1 MEATS
6 IMFNLDDC
14 IGFITNKGA
23 KKLAEEFN
31 RRLQEHDVTRV
42 QWIALFYI
50 GKGEGAF
57 QKELSDYMN
66 IKESSMVRLIDRMEK
81 EDLVVRKK
89 EASDRR
95 ITRIILTDKGKILR
109 EELMPLG
116 QCFNEDATKD
126 ISEDELKTFKAVLA
140 RMIKNVC

>member
-1 MEATS
+1 MEEIS

-23 KKLAEEFN
+23 KKLAEEFS
-31 RRLQEHDVTRV
+31 RRLQEHDVTRA

-50 GKGEGAF
+50 GKGEGIF

-66 IKESSMVRLIDRMEK
+66 IKESSMVRLMDRMEK

-89 EASDRR
+89 EVSDRR
-95 ITRIILTDKGKILR
+95 ITRLVITEKGKILR
-109 EELMPLG
+109 EKLIPLG
-116 QCFNEDATKD
+116 QSFNVDATKD
-126 ISEDELKTFKAVLA
+126 ISEEELKTFKDVLA